1 MARVISCGG
10 PTAGCW
16 LDAIP
21 SSHDYTLSNAE
32 FCMASLLRLGASLPA
47 LRAIDTCIAQCG
59 EPIDKFGYH
68 LLTCKWGGG
77 AIHRH
82 DRGLDS
88 VHQMLSSVGLRCRKD
103 LIEQFEGKQRPDIAV
118 YDFDNGKKLLLDIT
132 ISHPWAQNY
141 IGRSCTT
148 ARFAAAERDRIKN
161 NKCLQMSN
169 DLGYLFR
176 PFSLKV
182 FVRLGVSARVTLK
195 QVSRLAAPLAGFS
208 PEEFLNEW
216 RRRLSVCLQKGNAR
230 ILFNKV
236 DTIIGRQQPSRPNTC
251 NTVIV
256 CHFGV
261 DFT

>member
-21 SSHDYTLSNAE
+21 SSHDYTLINAE
-32 FCMASLLRLGASLPA
+32 FCMASLLRIGASLPA

-68 LLTCKWGGG
+68 LLTCKWGEG

-118 YDFDNGKKLLLDIT
+118 YDFDNGK
-132 ISHPWAQNY
+132 
-141 IGRSCTT
+141 
-148 ARFAAAERDRIKN
+148 
-161 NKCLQMSN
+161 
-169 DLGYLFR
+169 
-176 PFSLKV
+176 
-182 FVRLGVSARVTLK
+182 
-195 QVSRLAAPLAGFS
+195 
-208 PEEFLNEW
+208 
-216 RRRLSVCLQKGNAR
+216 
-230 ILFNKV
+230 
-236 DTIIGRQQPSRPNTC
+236 
-251 NTVIV
+251 
-256 CHFGV
+256 
-261 DFT
+261 